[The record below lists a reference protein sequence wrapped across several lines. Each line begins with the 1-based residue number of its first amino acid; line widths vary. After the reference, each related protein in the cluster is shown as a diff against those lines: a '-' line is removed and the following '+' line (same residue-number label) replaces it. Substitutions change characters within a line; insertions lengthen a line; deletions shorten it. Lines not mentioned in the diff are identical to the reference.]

1 MSRAFIKE
9 DANQEDVQVAP
20 RAPLPDGARNLV
32 TQRGL
37 DLLLAEREEIRA
49 GLAAGGVAA
58 SDERLRLAFEAA
70 LDELLPRLASAEL
83 SVPVDDRQVRFGHE
97 VALEPAG
104 DRGAKGAKGTKGAEL
119 TVRIVGVDEADPEE
133 GAISYLAPLAQALLG
148 LKLGDEVSLG
158 PSGRRMI
165 VARIG

>member
-9 DANQEDVQVAP
+9 DANQEDVQVAS

-49 GLAAGGVAA
+49 GLAADGAAA

-104 DRGAKGAKGTKGAEL
+104 DRGAEL
-119 TVRIVGVDEADPEE
+119 VVRIVGVDEADPEE

-158 PSGRRMI
+158 PSGRRMV

>member
-97 VALEPAG
+97 VALEPA
-104 DRGAKGAKGTKGAEL
+104 DVKVAEL
-119 TVRIVGVDEADPEE
+119 VVRIVGVDEADPEE

-158 PSGRRMI
+158 PSGRRMV
-165 VARIG
+165 VAEIR

>member
-97 VALEPAG
+97 VALEPA
-104 DRGAKGAKGTKGAEL
+104 DVKVAEL
-119 TVRIVGVDEADPEE
+119 VVRIVGVDEADPED

-158 PSGRRMI
+158 PSGRRMV
-165 VARIG
+165 VAKIC